1 MLPRKIDLLL
11 NALDSATEEQAAAAD
26 RCSCPLCM
34 QLLFDG
40 SRASHGVCCICHRR
54 CCDVC
59 SSHTDNSIVCRSQ
72 TCVAV
77 SKFNRRQLPLQALA
91 VECERI
97 SRDLLR
103 QWLVLQ
109 FKGEIQLGPL
119 RALILID
126 AKNAAL
132 SCVAAKCSLQD
143 RRGGEGAEAALSQE
157 AEKW

>member
-1 MLPRKIDLLL
+1 M
-11 NALDSATEEQAAAAD
+11 
-26 RCSCPLCM
+26 
-34 QLLFDG
+34 
-40 SRASHGVCCICHRR
+40 
-54 CCDVC
+54 
-59 SSHTDNSIVCRSQ
+59 
-72 TCVAV
+72 
-77 SKFNRRQLPLQALA
+77 PLQALA

-119 RALILID
+119 RALILSD

-132 SCVAAKCSLQD
+132 SCVAAKCSLGG
-143 RRGGEGAEAALSQE
+143 RGGGEGALSQE